1 MVETVNVEKGDIN
14 GRDSNEQEGRDNND
28 GNETIVRNSVRTMK
42 IVETVKVKNKDEK
55 VEAVQVKKTV
65 QPR

>member
-1 MVETVNVEKGDIN
+1 MEETVNVEKGGIN
-14 GRDSNEQEGRDNND
+14 GRDSND

-42 IVETVKVKNKDEK
+42 IVQTVKVKTKDEK